1 MRPILLVLLVLGVA
15 YAGAS
20 AGAMAAGPPTGVP
33 GLGTCR
39 APTLAGPVEH
49 CEVAVLARQLT
60 AREAGVGVGQTRVES
75 LEEGFFVYISPKCE
89 GARLCPVSFH
99 KYRVSV
105 VVGRLG
111 LTYTWLLDP
120 FLVGGHGHLEG
131 VEG

>member
-1 MRPILLVLLVLGVA
+1 MRPILFLLVLGMA

-49 CEVAVLARQLT
+49 CEVAVIARHLT
-60 AREAGVGVGQTRVES
+60 ADEAGVGIGQTRVES
-75 LEEGFFVYISPKCE
+75 LEEGFFIHISPKCE
-89 GARLCPVSFH
+89 GAPLCPASFH

-105 VVGRLG
+105 LVGRLG
-111 LTYTWLLDP
+111 LTYTWLVHAP
-120 FLVGGHGHLEG
+120 PWGKGVPIA